1 MALDCCYEEMSR
13 AFCEEL
19 EFSYFLG
26 SLPERLDLDFHGEA
40 HEKMWGLS
48 PFWGWLETLTRKV
61 SNTVSFLWFVFE
73 LISRFHGSSFSPL
86 LFWQKALTAGGESI
100 C

>member
-1 MALDCCYEEMSR
+1 MLCFGCGEES
-13 AFCEEL
+13 AFREEL

-48 PFWGWLETLTRKV
+48 P
-61 SNTVSFLWFVFE
+61 
-73 LISRFHGSSFSPL
+73 
-86 LFWQKALTAGGESI
+86 
-100 C
+100 